1 MPPLKAPS
9 NRSFSI
15 NTTPRTFRITHTHNN
30 LLNQPC
36 RKAKASV
43 LVRVLLTLYF
53 NHKIG
58 NIEDLINAEYDQA
71 QEAAKKNN
79 EKFKW
84 YAQNKKKMP

>member
-1 MPPLKAPS
+1 M
-9 NRSFSI
+9 
-15 NTTPRTFRITHTHNN
+15 
-30 LLNQPC
+30 
-36 RKAKASV
+36 